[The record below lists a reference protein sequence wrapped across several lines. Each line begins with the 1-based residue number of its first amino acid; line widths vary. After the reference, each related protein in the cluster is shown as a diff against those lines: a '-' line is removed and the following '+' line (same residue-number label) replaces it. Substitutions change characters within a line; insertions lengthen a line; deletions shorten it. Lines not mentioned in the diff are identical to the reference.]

1 MKRRIYLYD
10 PNSEINILLREH
22 SKALTNFYD
31 EGVAFGRKRGVIYG
45 FGGGLLIWGVAKV
58 IKLIKEKI

>member
-1 MKRRIYLYD
+1 MKKRVYFYD

-22 SKALTNFYD
+22 GEALTKFYD
-31 EGVAFGRKRGVIYG
+31 EGIAFGRKRGVIYG
-45 FGGGLLIWGVAKV
+45 FGSGLLIWGVAEV